1 MSAKDER
8 RMVNIE
14 PTVPVQILQEGVASF
29 AVEGAVRPTDFEQG
43 TDGPSRTG
51 PTVGTGARHR
61 Q

>member
-1 MSAKDER
+1 
-8 RMVNIE
+8 MVNIE